1 MLSYML
7 FITTGDKLC
16 SIYHLY
22 SKLILSLSCISFLSL
37 VFPLLFPSPSPVSR
51 WTLYLKLS
59 RSIEVEVAD
68 GEEGMTVTFSAL
80 YRKCI
85 CCAKLYKWCA
95 IPCPVMCE
103 RR

>member
-16 SIYHLY
+16 SVYHLY

-68 GEEGMTVTFSAL
+68 GEEGMTVF
-80 YRKCI
+80 
-85 CCAKLYKWCA
+85 
-95 IPCPVMCE
+95 
-103 RR
+103 